1 MTYSCAADHENWGIL
16 GWGASGQEG
25 WINGPGYS
33 ADSKDSTRKV
43 TQTFSVKYL
52 RRMMKLTPES
62 NISYLN
68 LGAYSDG
75 RIEELV
81 LHVGSRIPRE
91 DSLFKDGAPNESWIC
106 TDIERILDTPDEK
119 YLCVEYTCAT
129 SDYEGWTV
137 LTWGVSVDGE
147 WRNGPSYKV
156 SGREATRKHFFSMR
170 MDAFRRMLHLSWDA
184 KIDTIQLSA
193 YNDGRILDIWI
204 SDTKVTDPGDSRR
217 DRVRYEREYSSKN
230 QNVYNQVF
238 NEEGKKFPQ
247 DLTLEP
253 WGWGD
258 LDDMEE
264 IIRLM
269 GDGSYVLI
277 TYEAEDGV
285 EPNLQFTM
293 ADGSQQGAT
302 PTCVAGNKA
311 LFSYRDIQGFLAGY
325 LVPQEIAN
333 MQVSSGDGAMKVTG
347 VTVVTNQS
355 ELAADPIAVLT
366 KSWEG
371 FHTQLSKFHSDYEPG
386 DTVKVTVTFDKVTPA
401 AIAFNLGGQWN
412 SSDYTY
418 GNTVTRTARP
428 DDDNLWIQLGQMPE
442 TKKFV
447 MITDIRVEIKDK
459 INFNDLVLTEGNPGA
474 GMLASTEKEAATA
487 VLTADEINRGVKV
500 VFETEKTDLSGEE
513 QQQLQSIFGDEE
525 EKIRTAAV
533 SDITI
538 YKEEGTER
546 TKVTQTDDPVRF
558 KVPVPDELQGKG
570 YDFAVIRFHEGEIPS
585 LEDLDGNEKT
595 VTFASSRFSKFAIV
609 YGEEGAFD
617 GQSGALKVFRS
628 QWNGW
633 QTGFSQYNSKF
644 KPGRETKVTLTFD
657 CDVRSYMDYN
667 NPDWTRVEDQ
677 DTGKTFTAVLTPTDD
692 SLTVGIADLNG
703 NSTAKLL
710 NVKVEQEQEK
720 LGTITGTDQSIPL
733 VLSEHNPSFVAGKPV
748 TVTLTFDRE
757 VVAGIRYTRRNEDGT
772 AETATETAPA
782 PGKTFTWTI
791 TPADGTV
798 EIFVTDMKGSTSVS
812 LLEAE
817 VRQAIEPVYI
827 FRHSW
832 GAEGDSYSDTI
843 SAHCRETYEVGDRV
857 RITAVFDK
865 SSQAKLMVTS
875 GNTEEAEITATG
887 TKIVLETTPGT
898 DGFTIQ
904 AADDSKLPLGLLDVT
919 VEIIEKAEPPEGLH
933 RFMAAWAGFETALSE
948 YNPDFKVGEE
958 TTVTLT
964 FDKEVKAQGAFK
976 TATSDWDVREG
987 TGKEMTLTVT
997 PKEDYVNIQITDMA
1011 GEPAVT
1017 LLSVKVEQKQKPA
1030 EEALHEFTAAYDG
1043 FEPTLSAYNPDFQ
1056 PGLETTVTLI
1066 FDKEA
1071 KAQGAFKTENS
1082 NWDVQEGT
1090 GKEIVLTVVPKE
1102 DYINIQITDM
1112 AGETSIK
1119 LLSVKVEQK
1128 QKPAEEPLHEFT
1140 AAWAGFEPTLSAYN
1154 PDFQPGLETT
1164 VTLTFDKEAKAQGAF
1179 KTESSDWDVKAG
1191 TGKEIVLTVVPRED
1205 YINIQIT
1212 DMAGETSIKLLS
1224 VKVEQKQKPAEE
1236 PLHEFTAAWAG
1247 FEPTL
1252 SAYNPDFQP
1261 GLETTVTLIFDK
1273 EAQAQGAFKTE
1284 SSDWDVKAGTGKE
1297 IVLTVVPK
1305 EDYINIQI
1313 TDMGGETSINLL
1325 AVKVEQAAANN
1336 LLMADLGFIVEEDP
1350 IHVFTEPET
1359 VILQLTDYSENYEEG
1374 QNVTVDM
1381 ALISDGPFTVM
1392 IGEADLT
1399 QGTASDASRR
1409 KATSSDAQKDSRART
1424 YESDEDCMAVVQWKG
1439 RPKSGAIAVTILEM
1453 EGTQVVID
1461 YISAEGRETSESS
1474 ENTGEKPGS
1483 GAHSSA
1489 SGTGPERTENAAE
1502 AEDPGYSGT
1511 EAEKP
1516 GDTGTETGDTGNT
1529 GTEIEKPGA
1538 AVTETGEPESTG
1550 TEDGDSGS
1558 TVTETEDPGAA
1569 REENGEAESSEPET
1583 QSPGACTPEE
1593 ERSEGS
1599 GQEDDGSEKSESEDE
1614 EDKDSGQESGESED
1628 SGSEDP
1634 QSDSRPEEE

>member
-1 MTYSCAADHENWGIL
+1 M
-16 GWGASGQEG
+16 
-25 WINGPGYS
+25 
-33 ADSKDSTRKV
+33 
-43 TQTFSVKYL
+43 
-52 RRMMKLTPES
+52 
-62 NISYLN
+62 
-68 LGAYSDG
+68 
-75 RIEELV
+75 
-81 LHVGSRIPRE
+81 
-91 DSLFKDGAPNESWIC
+91 
-106 TDIERILDTPDEK
+106 
-119 YLCVEYTCAT
+119 
-129 SDYEGWTV
+129 
-137 LTWGVSVDGE
+137 
-147 WRNGPSYKV
+147 
-156 SGREATRKHFFSMR
+156 
-170 MDAFRRMLHLSWDA
+170 
-184 KIDTIQLSA
+184 
-193 YNDGRILDIWI
+193 
-204 SDTKVTDPGDSRR
+204 
-217 DRVRYEREYSSKN
+217 
-230 QNVYNQVF
+230 
-238 NEEGKKFPQ
+238 
-247 DLTLEP
+247 
-253 WGWGD
+253 
-258 LDDMEE
+258 
-264 IIRLM
+264 
-269 GDGSYVLI
+269 
-277 TYEAEDGV
+277 
-285 EPNLQFTM
+285 
-293 ADGSQQGAT
+293 
-302 PTCVAGNKA
+302 
-311 LFSYRDIQGFLAGY
+311 
-325 LVPQEIAN
+325 
-333 MQVSSGDGAMKVTG
+333 
-347 VTVVTNQS
+347 
-355 ELAADPIAVLT
+355 
-366 KSWEG
+366 
-371 FHTQLSKFHSDYEPG
+371 
-386 DTVKVTVTFDKVTPA
+386 
-401 AIAFNLGGQWN
+401 
-412 SSDYTY
+412 
-418 GNTVTRTARP
+418 
-428 DDDNLWIQLGQMPE
+428 
-442 TKKFV
+442 
-447 MITDIRVEIKDK
+447 
-459 INFNDLVLTEGNPGA
+459 
-474 GMLASTEKEAATA
+474 
-487 VLTADEINRGVKV
+487 
-500 VFETEKTDLSGEE
+500 
-513 QQQLQSIFGDEE
+513 
-525 EKIRTAAV
+525 
-533 SDITI
+533 
-538 YKEEGTER
+538 
-546 TKVTQTDDPVRF
+546 
-558 KVPVPDELQGKG
+558 
-570 YDFAVIRFHEGEIPS
+570 IRFHEGEITY

-644 KPGRETKVTLTFD
+644 KPGKETKVTLTFD

-791 TPADGTV
+791 TPADSTV
-798 EIFVTDMKGSTSVS
+798 EIFVADMKGSTSVS

-817 VRQAIEPVYI
+817 VRQAVEPVYI

-919 VEIIEKAEPPEGLH
+919 AEIIEKAEPPEGLH

-958 TTVTLT
+958 TTVILT

-976 TATSDWDVREG
+976 TETSDWDVREG

-1017 LLSVKVEQKQKPA
+1017 LMSVKVEQQKKPE
-1030 EEALHEFTAAYDG
+1030 EEALHEFT
-1043 FEPTLSAYNPDFQ
+1043 E
-1056 PGLETTVTLI
+1056 
-1066 FDKEA
+1066 
-1071 KAQGAFKTENS
+1071 
-1082 NWDVQEGT
+1082 
-1090 GKEIVLTVVPKE
+1090 
-1102 DYINIQITDM
+1102 
-1112 AGETSIK
+1112 
-1119 LLSVKVEQK
+1119 
-1128 QKPAEEPLHEFT
+1128 
-1140 AAWAGFEPTLSAYN
+1140 AWAGFAQELSKYN

-1164 VTLTFDKEAKAQGAF
+1164 VTLTFDKEA
-1179 KTESSDWDVKAG
+1179 
-1191 TGKEIVLTVVPRED
+1191 
-1205 YINIQIT
+1205 
-1212 DMAGETSIKLLS
+1212 
-1224 VKVEQKQKPAEE
+1224 
-1236 PLHEFTAAWAG
+1236 H
-1247 FEPTL
+1247 
-1252 SAYNPDFQP
+1252 
-1261 GLETTVTLIFDK
+1261 
-1273 EAQAQGAFKTE
+1273 AQGAFKTE

-1313 TDMGGETSINLL
+1313 TDMAGETSINLL

-1336 LLMADLGFIVEEDP
+1336 LLMTDLGFIVEEDP

-1359 VILQLTDYSENYEEG
+1359 VILQLTDYSEDYEEG

-1409 KATSSDAQKDSRART
+1409 KATPSDAQKDSRART

-1461 YISAEGRETSESS
+1461 YISAERRETPESS
-1474 ENTGEKPGS
+1474 GNTAVKSGS
-1483 GAHSSA
+1483 GVHSSA
-1489 SGTGPERTENAAE
+1489 SGTGPEKTENAADKEQVNKEDSGIKNPGNESSEEKADIPAGSMAE
-1502 AEDPGYSGT
+1502 AGD
-1511 EAEKP
+1511 P
-1516 GDTGTETGDTGNT
+1516 GDTGTE
-1529 GTEIEKPGA
+1529 A
-1538 AVTETGEPESTG
+1538 
-1550 TEDGDSGS
+1550 GDSGS
-1558 TVTETEDPGAA
+1558 TETETEKSENAETKTSDSESAETETEDSESSGTETENLGSPETETGNPENTETETENPESAGTEAEDPGDT
-1569 REENGEAESSEPET
+1569 REETGEAESSEPET

-1593 ERSEGS
+1593 ETSEGS
-1599 GQEDDGSEKSESEDE
+1599 GQEDDESETSESESE
-1614 EDKDSGQESGESED
+1614 EDKDAGQESGESGD

-1634 QSDSRPEEE
+1634 QSDSRSEEE

>member
-570 YDFAVIRFHEGEIPS
+570 YDFAVIRFHEGEITY

-958 TTVTLT
+958 TTVILT

-976 TATSDWDVREG
+976 TETSDWDVREG

-1017 LLSVKVEQKQKPA
+1017 LMSVKVEQQKKPE
-1030 EEALHEFTAAYDG
+1030 EEALHEFT
-1043 FEPTLSAYNPDFQ
+1043 E
-1056 PGLETTVTLI
+1056 
-1066 FDKEA
+1066 
-1071 KAQGAFKTENS
+1071 
-1082 NWDVQEGT
+1082 
-1090 GKEIVLTVVPKE
+1090 
-1102 DYINIQITDM
+1102 
-1112 AGETSIK
+1112 
-1119 LLSVKVEQK
+1119 
-1128 QKPAEEPLHEFT
+1128 
-1140 AAWAGFEPTLSAYN
+1140 AWAGFAQELSKYN

-1164 VTLTFDKEAKAQGAF
+1164 VTLTFDKEAHAQGAF

-1191 TGKEIVLTVVPRED
+1191 TGKEIVLTVVPKED

-1284 SSDWDVKAGTGKE
+1284 STDWDVKAGTGKE

-1336 LLMADLGFIVEEDP
+1336 LLMADLGFIVEENP
-1350 IHVFTEPET
+1350 IHVFTEPEA
-1359 VILQLTDYSENYEEG
+1359 VILQLIDYSENYEEG

-1392 IGEADLT
+1392 IEEADLT

-1409 KATSSDAQKDSRART
+1409 KATPSDAQKDSRART
-1424 YESDEDCMAVVQWKG
+1424 YESDEDCMAVIQWKG
-1439 RPKSGAIAVTILEM
+1439 RPKSGAIAVTVLKM
-1453 EGTQVVID
+1453 ERTQVVID
-1461 YISAEGRETSESS
+1461 YISAEGRETPESS
-1474 ENTGEKPGS
+1474 GNTAVKSGS

-1489 SGTGPERTENAAE
+1489 SGTGPEKTENTADKEQVNKEDSGMTNPGSGSSEEKADIPAGSMAE
-1502 AEDPGYSGT
+1502 AGD
-1511 EAEKP
+1511 P
-1516 GDTGTETGDTGNT
+1516 GDTGTE
-1529 GTEIEKPGA
+1529 A
-1538 AVTETGEPESTG
+1538 
-1550 TEDGDSGS
+1550 GDSGS
-1558 TVTETEDPGAA
+1558 TETETEKSENAETKTSDSESAETETEDSESSGTETENLGSPETETGNPENTETETENPESAGTEAEDPGDT
-1569 REENGEAESSEPET
+1569 REETGEAESSEPET

-1593 ERSEGS
+1593 ETSEGS
-1599 GQEDDGSEKSESEDE
+1599 GQEDDESETSESESE
-1614 EDKDSGQESGESED
+1614 EDKDAGQESGESGD

-1634 QSDSRPEEE
+1634 QSDSRSEEE